1 MNNEKEIGLKASV
14 FAALA
19 LAFASFGDAFL
30 YPFLPLNFQSVGL
43 PVVWIGLILSVNR
56 VVRILS
62 NAFMVHAFSRYGL
75 RSVMVI
81 AVVLAITSTFGYGLA
96 TGILSWVLLRI
107 IWGLAFS
114 AMRIGV
120 LGYALQHQRRGFSF
134 GLSRSLQEAGPMLSL
149 FMAPIL
155 ITYLDSRTIFY
166 FLSVLSLPAL
176 YFAWKLPVKDDKTQM
191 VGSRRMLNWPSTLNS
206 ITLVSAIV
214 IDGIIVVVIGMLF
227 LRYRGQIDLV
237 TATALAASYLGYRR
251 ICLVALSTV
260 GGVISDKV
268 GMERMF
274 NISLAL
280 VILGLLVII
289 SGWIGTGAVIVFT
302 FYSINSAITPGSA
315 ARSSH
320 SLAAIAEN
328 ATWRDI
334 GAAIGTLLGGVLISS
349 QYLSTVL
356 AVAVLIMVS
365 LLMAHLGASW
375 KAFKLFYLWK

>member
-1 MNNEKEIGLKASV
+1 
-14 FAALA
+14 
-19 LAFASFGDAFL
+19 
-30 YPFLPLNFQSVGL
+30 
-43 PVVWIGLILSVNR
+43 
-56 VVRILS
+56 
-62 NAFMVHAFSRYGL
+62 
-75 RSVMVI
+75 
-81 AVVLAITSTFGYGLA
+81 
-96 TGILSWVLLRI
+96 
-107 IWGLAFS
+107 
-114 AMRIGV
+114 
-120 LGYALQHQRRGFSF
+120 
-134 GLSRSLQEAGPMLSL
+134 MLSL

-176 YFAWKLPVKDDKTQM
+176 YFTWKLPVKDDKTQM
-191 VGSRRMLNWPSTLNS
+191 VESRRLLNWPSTLNS

-214 IDGIIVVVIGMLF
+214 IDGIIVVVLGMLF
-227 LRYRGQIDLV
+227 LRNRGQIDLV

-320 SLAAIAEN
+320 ALAAIAEN

-349 QYLSTVL
+349 QYLSTSL
-356 AVAVLIMVS
+356 TVAVLIMVS
-365 LLMAHLGASW
+365 LLMAHFGASW